1 MKFTASQAAGF
12 VNKPDAQM
20 RAILLY
26 GPNGA
31 AVREAGARLEKWAL
45 GPDADPLNQTLLF
58 ESALLKDGA
67 RLGDALAAQSLLGGP
82 CLVRLRIDG
91 EAAAP
96 AILDA
101 AAMLESGEGRYALL
115 LIEAGDLPRHSKIRA
130 AFDAGKF
137 LASLP
142 FYEDSDQDLLRMAKS
157 RLREAAVPISE
168 AALAQFAQ
176 RIGDDRGLLQSE
188 LDKLITFSG
197 PQHLGIESGDV
208 SALMAIDGE
217 SDVDDAVQSAL
228 LGHGAEATQALS
240 DLIGFA
246 GVSALRALE
255 FHLLRLQEALAL
267 LASGLAPQ
275 AIGKRLRPIVLFKH
289 QDSFEA
295 QLRLWS
301 PALLGT
307 ALDAVWRAQLRAMT
321 AGAPQ
326 ELIAV
331 STYRVVAGIA
341 ARAGSARA

>member
-1 MKFTASQAAGF
+1 
-12 VNKPDAQM
+12 M

-31 AVREAGARLEKWAL
+31 AVRQAGARLEKWAL
-45 GPDADPLNQTLLF
+45 GPNADPLNQTLLY
-58 ESALLKDGA
+58 ESALAKDGA

-82 CLVRLRIDG
+82 CLVRVRIEG
-91 EAAAP
+91 EAAAS
-96 AILDA
+96 AILEA

-115 LIEAGDLPRHSKIRA
+115 LIEAGDLPKQSKIRA

-142 FYEDSDQDLLRMAKS
+142 FYEDSEQDLLRMARS
-157 RLREAAVPISE
+157 CLREAAVPISE
-168 AALAQFAQ
+168 AAAAQFAQ
-176 RIGDDRGLLQSE
+176 RIGEDRGVLHAE
-188 LDKLITFSG
+188 IDKLITFSG
-197 PQHLGIESGDV
+197 PQRLGIEPEDI
-208 SALMAIDGE
+208 SALMAADGE

-228 LGHGAEATQALS
+228 LGHGAETTQALS

-246 GVSALRALE
+246 GISALRALE

-267 LASGLAPQ
+267 LATGLAPQ
-275 AIGKRLRPIVLFKH
+275 AIGRRLRPIVLFKH

-301 PALLGT
+301 PALLAT
-307 ALDAVWRAQLRAMT
+307 ALDAVWRAQLRAMA

-341 ARAGSARA
+341 ARAGANPR